1 MFQMSQLTRCQAIW
15 GRHPLSHPGAAVIQ
29 ASGGRFSQDQRESS
43 REKPLISDLS
53 LNLLVKKWSHLHLL
67 LYSSKI
73 STMTMNLTPKAS
85 LGMAR
90 YPPQGLAGEGLQGF
104 S

>member
-1 MFQMSQLTRCQAIW
+1 MSQLTRHQAAW
-15 GRHPLSHPGAAVIQ
+15 GQHPGSAVVQ
-29 ASGGRFSQDQRESS
+29 ASGGCFSQDQRESS
-43 REKPLISDLS
+43 RGEAAEFLS
-53 LNLLVKKWSHLHLL
+53 FNLLIKQWSRLRLL

-90 YPPQGLAGEGLQGF
+90 YPHKDWLGRGCKASARWAPHL
-104 S
+104 